1 MSLLKKIE
9 ERKKQQEMLT
19 KKKNVKIATT
29 GAALGAITGVFAG
42 IILAPKSGK
51 ETIEEL
57 KDGSKKIKDKFERQA
72 EDTKIKINESKTK
85 IKNYLKDKKNLNKAT
100 EEELIENEQLK
111 LVDSSQERKSTEI
124 NESKED

>member
-19 KKKNVKIATT
+19 KKKNAKIATT
-29 GAALGAITGVFAG
+29 GVALGAITGVVAG

-51 ETIEEL
+51 ETIGEL
-57 KDGSKKIKDKFERQA
+57 KDGSKKIKDKFERQTK
-72 EDTKIKINESKTK
+72 DTKIKINESKTK

-111 LVDSSQERKSTEI
+111 LVDSSQEIKVTEI

>member
-9 ERKKQQEMLT
+9 ERKKQQEMLI